1 MKYTSPKLRLLA
13 VGFCFLAAMSC
24 KDSKDSKPTENS
36 SDSGN
41 TPQTEGQAVSSESG
55 LPVDRLNLP
64 DGFVIET
71 FAEGVED
78 ARSMAIG
85 DKGTLFVGTR
95 KANKLYAIQD
105 LDGDFKADRTLVL
118 DTTLIV
124 PNGIAFRNG
133 DLYVAEINRLL
144 RYRNI
149 EENLEA
155 LPEPEVI
162 YEDYPTE
169 GHHGWKYIAFG
180 PDDKLYVPVGAP
192 CNICD
197 SAQVDQRYASI
208 TRMDPDG
215 SNREVYA
222 NGVRNTVGFTWHPQT
237 GELWFTD
244 NGRDMMGDDVPPCE
258 LNRVSEAGQHFGY
271 PFCHGG
277 TIADP
282 EYGDQRPCADFVP
295 PIQNLGAHVA
305 PLGVKFYTG
314 DMFPEQYKGQ
324 AFIAEHGSWNRS
336 SKVGYRITLV
346 KLEGDKAVSYTPFI
360 DGWLDDASQEAFG
373 RPVDLLWLQDGS
385 MLISDDYGNAIY
397 RVRYTGA

>member
-1 MKYTSPKLRLLA
+1 MKRTGLKLRLLA
-13 VGFCFLAAMSC
+13 AGCVCLTIFSC
-24 KDSKDSKPTENS
+24 KESKPTEAKPEVAAEAEAVAS
-36 SDSGN
+36 S
-41 TPQTEGQAVSSESG
+41 
-55 LPVDRLNLP
+55 LPLERLNLP
-64 DGFVIET
+64 DGFTIET
-71 FAEGVED
+71 FAEGIED

-105 LDGDFKADRTLVL
+105 LDGDFKADRTLIL

-124 PNGIAFRNG
+124 PNGIAFRDG
-133 DLYVAEINRLL
+133 ALYVAEINRLL
-144 RYRNI
+144 RYPNI
-149 EENLEA
+149 EDNLDK

-197 SAQVDQRYASI
+197 SAQVDKRYASI

-222 NGVRNTVGFTWHPQT
+222 NGVRNTVGFTWHPET

-244 NGRDMMGDDVPPCE
+244 NGRDMMGDDIPPCE

-282 EYGDQRPCADFVP
+282 EYGDQRPCEDFVAP
-295 PIQNLGAHVA
+295 VQNLGAHVA
-305 PLGVKFYTG
+305 PLGIKFYTG
-314 DMFPEQYKGQ
+314 DNFPEAYKGH

-336 SKVGYRITLV
+336 SKVGYRISMV

-360 DGWLDDASQEAFG
+360 DGWLDEESQEAFG
-373 RPVDLLWLQDGS
+373 RPVDLLWLEDGS
-385 MLISDDYGNAIY
+385 MLISDDFGNAIY

>member
-1 MKYTSPKLRLLA
+1 MEHIVPNLKLLA
-13 VGFCFLAAMSC
+13 TGICFLAVLSC
-24 KDSKDSKPTENS
+24 KEAKAPEQIEDSVETANAS
-36 SDSGN
+36 
-41 TPQTEGQAVSSESG
+41 QAAEAGEAS
-55 LPVDRLNLP
+55 LPLDRLNLP
-64 DGFVIET
+64 EGFEIST
-71 FAEGVED
+71 FAEGIDD
-78 ARSMAIG
+78 ARSMAMG

-105 LDGDFKADRTLVL
+105 LDGDFRADRTLVL

-149 EENLEA
+149 EDNLEA
-155 LPEPEVI
+155 LPEPEII

-197 SAQVDQRYASI
+197 SAQVDKRYASI

-222 NGVRNTVGFTWHPQT
+222 NGVRNTVGFTWHPET

-258 LNRVSEAGQHFGY
+258 LNRVSESGQHFGY

-282 EYGDQRPCADFVP
+282 EYGDQRPCSDFVP
-295 PIQNLGAHVA
+295 PVQNLGAHVA

-314 DMFPEQYKGQ
+314 EMFPEQYKGQ

-336 SKVGYRITLV
+336 AKVGYRITLV
-346 KLEGDKAVSYTPFI
+346 KLDGNKAVSYTPFI
-360 DGWLDDASQEAFG
+360 DGWLDDDSQEAFG
-373 RPVDLLWLQDGS
+373 RPVDLLWLEDGS
-385 MLISDDYGNAIY
+385 MLISDDYGDAIY
-397 RVRYTGA
+397 RVTYSQP

>member
-1 MKYTSPKLRLLA
+1 MKTTGHPLKSLITVMACLA
-13 VGFCFLAAMSC
+13 IISC
-24 KDSKDSKPTENS
+24 KESKPSETTPEGTES
-36 SDSGN
+36 VEVAE
-41 TPQTEGQAVSSESG
+41 TG
-55 LPVDRLNLP
+55 LPLERLNLP
-64 DGFVIET
+64 EGFVIET
-71 FAEGVED
+71 FAEGVDD

-105 LDGDFKADRTLVL
+105 LDGDFKADRTIVL

-144 RYRNI
+144 RYPDI
-149 EENLEA
+149 ENNLDN
-155 LPEPEVI
+155 LPEPEVV

-197 SAQVDQRYASI
+197 SAQVDIRYASI

-222 NGVRNTVGFTWHPQT
+222 NGVRNTVGFTWHPNT

-244 NGRDMMGDDVPPCE
+244 NGRDMMGDDIPPCE
-258 LNRVSEAGQHFGY
+258 LNRVGEAGQHFGY

-277 TIADP
+277 TIPDT
-282 EYGDQRPCADFVP
+282 EYGDQRPCSDFVP
-295 PIQNLGAHVA
+295 PVQNLGAHVA
-305 PLGVKFYTG
+305 PLAVKFYTG
-314 DMFPEQYKGQ
+314 DMFPEEYKGQ

-346 KLEGDKAVSYTPFI
+346 KLDGNKAVSYTPFI
-360 DGWLDDASQEAFG
+360 EGWLDEESQEAFG
-373 RPVDLLWLQDGS
+373 RPVDLLWLEDGS
-385 MLISDDYGNAIY
+385 MLISDDYGDAIY

>member
-1 MKYTSPKLRLLA
+1 MKHIGPNLKLLA
-13 VGFCFLAAMSC
+13 TGICFLAIFSC
-24 KDSKDSKPTENS
+24 KESKTPEQNENTAES
-36 SDSGN
+36 AN
-41 TPQTEGQAVSSESG
+41 TSQAVDEAAAGQGS
-55 LPVDRLNLP
+55 LPLDRLNLP
-64 DGFVIET
+64 EGFAIST

-105 LDGDFKADRTLVL
+105 LDGDFRADRTLVL

-149 EENLEA
+149 ENNLED
-155 LPEPEVI
+155 LPEPEII

-197 SAQVDQRYASI
+197 SAQVDKRYASI

-222 NGVRNTVGFTWHPQT
+222 NGVRNTVGFTWHPET

-258 LNRVSEAGQHFGY
+258 LNRVSESGQHFGY

-282 EYGDQRPCADFVP
+282 EYGDQRPC
-295 PIQNLGAHVA
+295 
-305 PLGVKFYTG
+305 
-314 DMFPEQYKGQ
+314 
-324 AFIAEHGSWNRS
+324 S
-336 SKVGYRITLV
+336 
-346 KLEGDKAVSYTPFI
+346 
-360 DGWLDDASQEAFG
+360 
-373 RPVDLLWLQDGS
+373 
-385 MLISDDYGNAIY
+385 
-397 RVRYTGA
+397 